1 MCMGGGRQQQTQQEP
16 VQPVRQAVSS
26 GDELAPTIELASEDA
41 MEIAKKKKSKKGTV
55 AMQTDLNIPGSTNT
69 PIV

>member
-1 MCMGGGRQQQTQQEP
+1 MCMGRSLQPPIQEA

-41 MEIAKKKKSKKGTV
+41 LEIGKKKKKKTGTT
-55 AMQTDLNIPGSTNT
+55 AMQTDLNIPGSTT
-69 PIV
+69 IV

>member
-1 MCMGGGRQQQTQQEP
+1 MCMGRPSAPPVQEAI
-16 VQPVRQAVSS
+16 QPVRQAVSS

-55 AMQTDLNIPGSTNT
+55 AMQTDLNIPGSSGT
-69 PIV
+69 II

>member
-1 MCMGGGRQQQTQQEP
+1 MCIGRSAAPPIQEAI
-16 VQPVRQAVSS
+16 QPVRQAVSS

-55 AMQTDLNIPGSTNT
+55 AMQTDLNIPGSSGT
-69 PIV
+69 II